1 MRDGF
6 GKGVERAPGAA
17 QASSGLPRTSG
28 PNAAIATEA
37 AE

>member
-1 MRDGF
+1 MRTAF
-6 GKGVERAPGAA
+6 GKGGNKPV